1 MKIVFIGAGAI
12 GGYYGGQL
20 AKAGHDIT
28 YVVRPETREVI
39 DAEGVTLINPEG
51 TENISNISTVASLDE
66 VESADLVISAIK
78 IFGDPA
84 LPETLPEGAAFMT
97 TENSVEYPML
107 AQEKYGS
114 QRVIPAV
121 VRAFVHREGPATAHH
136 MGGVLALS
144 FGTLDSA
151 TEAVVQQL
159 KEALDQTPIKAKVH
173 PDILSDVWMKAM
185 MVTCFGSLGAV
196 LEKPI
201 GVLRTEYRDSLA
213 ALMTEA
219 TNTARAAG
227 IELREDVVEKV
238 LSFVDQQPAKATSS
252 MQRDILEGLA
262 SELDSQVG
270 GIVRI
275 ARGSG
280 ATAPLHQLVWD
291 ALSTKSEKLRGA

>member
-1 MKIVFIGAGAI
+1 
-12 GGYYGGQL
+12 
-20 AKAGHDIT
+20 
-28 YVVRPETREVI
+28 
-39 DAEGVTLINPEG
+39 
-51 TENISNISTVASLDE
+51 
-66 VESADLVISAIK
+66 
-78 IFGDPA
+78 
-84 LPETLPEGAAFMT
+84 
-97 TENSVEYPML
+97 
-107 AQEKYGS
+107 
-114 QRVIPAV
+114 
-121 VRAFVHREGPATAHH
+121 
-136 MGGVLALS
+136 
-144 FGTLDSA
+144 
-151 TEAVVQQL
+151 
-159 KEALDQTPIKAKVH
+159 
-173 PDILSDVWMKAM
+173 M

-219 TNTARAAG
+219 ANTARAAG

-280 ATAPLHQLVWD
+280 ATAPLNQLVWD
-291 ALSTKSEKLRGA
+291 ALSAKSEKLRGA